1 MTSKNVGTVPIPE
14 STHADENRCVH
25 DYEDYKPSRFR
36 FKSHNRSS
44 VEGDWQDA
52 HRNKRRGRHHHG
64 HHSRKRERTSTSPH
78 VFEDPTPDLKAD
90 AAFRESLFD
99 AMADDEGALYWEGV
113 YGQPIHKYPNTKPVD
128 PNDPDGEVARMTDE
142 EYTAHVRA
150 RMWEKTHQHVI
161 EERRLRVEAAKK
173 RKETRKQTDCL
184 EAEKEAFERQ
194 MKESLKKGARRRKD
208 REWRDV
214 WAEYTRAWEKIL
226 SQSKSRTGD
235 EEIRDEQQFKV
246 PWPTKSG
253 AEKDIRQEAVET
265 FFRHGADKAQST
277 ESSLRSLL
285 KMERVRWHPDRM
297 SYALRG
303 TIDTQT
309 LHSVTAVFQI
319 VDAMYNSIK

>member
-1 MTSKNVGTVPIPE
+1 MSSEDPGAVSTSE
-14 STHADENRCVH
+14 SSRADRYGYVH

-36 FKSHNRSS
+36 FKSHKSS
-44 VEGDWQDA
+44 SAEDEEKDA
-52 HRNKRRGRHHHG
+52 HRSKRRRRHHHG
-64 HHSRKRERTSTSPH
+64 HHSRNVPSSSTPPN
-78 VFEDPTPDLKAD
+78 VPEDPTPDLNAD

-161 EERRLRVEAAKK
+161 EERRLRDEAAKK
-173 RKETRKQTDCL
+173 RKETRKQTEYM

-194 MKESLKKGARRRKD
+194 MEESLKKGARRKQD
-208 REWRDV
+208 REWRDR
-214 WAEYTRAWEKIL
+214 WASYTQAWESIL
-226 SQSKSRTGD
+226 SQSKGRTGD
-235 EEIRDEQQFKV
+235 EEVRDEQQFKV

-253 AEKDIRQEAVET
+253 AEKDVSQDAVEA
-265 FFRHGADKAQST
+265 FLRHGADQVQST
-277 ESSLRSLL
+277 EGSLRSLL

-309 LHSVTAVFQI
+309 LQSVTAVFQI
-319 VDAMYNSIK
+319 VDAMYNRIK